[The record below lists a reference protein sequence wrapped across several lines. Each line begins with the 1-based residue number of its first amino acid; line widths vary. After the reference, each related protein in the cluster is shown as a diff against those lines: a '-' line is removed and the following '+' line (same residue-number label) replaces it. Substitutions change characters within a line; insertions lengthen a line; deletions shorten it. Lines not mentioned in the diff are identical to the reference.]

1 MENDEWLAAQAEWEN
16 PANWRWH
23 WLYIAPS
30 DPRVWVRKRNPEY
43 GWTINLAH
51 RKSWIWL
58 GCFVGVLLGIGIWR
72 AR

>member
-16 PANWRWH
+16 PANWRWPA
-23 WLYIAPS
+23 LYIAPR

-51 RKSWIWL
+51 RQSWLGL
-58 GCFVGVLLGIGIWR
+58 GCFLGVLLGIGIWL